1 MDYKIQ
7 SCGNSHCQFLLV
19 YNTLNLLMNIRVS
32 AYHFHLLY
40 HILRKIELSYIALV
54 FQDR

>member
-32 AYHFHLLY
+32 VYHFHLLY
-40 HILRKIELSYIALV
+40 HILRRIELSYKALV